1 MGNSQPKAKGGAK
14 APRGGRK
21 PGATEEKKAEQSVS
35 GDVREKYRVDHSELG
50 HGHYGVVRKCQ
61 NRQTKEYFAVKTIK
75 KSKVGRLETLKREI
89 EILKTMDHPNI
100 IKLVDVF
107 EDDKYL
113 HLVTELCTGGEL
125 FDRIIEKTKS
135 AEGHYSEQDAATI
148 IKSVL
153 SALEYCHTVHN
164 ICHRD
169 LKPEN
174 FLFATPASDSELKII
189 DFGLS
194 RYDDEIEHM
203 STKVGTPYYIAPE
216 VLSRKYDKEC
226 DLWSVGVV
234 TYVLLCGYPPFYGD
248 TDAEIFASVKKGE
261 FDFPSPDWDDISLQ
275 AKNFIRA
282 CLRIDASKRPTARE
296 ALEHPWFT
304 VAQQSSVPHTM
315 NNIKGSLERF
325 INMNKLKRAAL
336 QVIAEQLTESELVGL
351 RAAFDAMDL
360 NRDGKLTYLE
370 VQNALDA
377 QGFDLLKDELRQIME
392 GLGLEDSN
400 EIQYSEFLAATMDMN
415 HAIREEN
422 ILRAFQH
429 FDTDGSGSITINE
442 LVSIMGSEEHARE
455 IVGEIDLNGD
465 GVVSYEEF
473 KAMMQGL
480 NNHSARYRALM
491 GESEHPD
498 SELAQEA
505 DAKLAV
511 GDSSEKK
518 KASKGFFNRS
528 KK

>member
-1 MGNSQPKAKGGAK
+1 
-14 APRGGRK
+14 
-21 PGATEEKKAEQSVS
+21 
-35 GDVREKYRVDHSELG
+35 
-50 HGHYGVVRKCQ
+50 
-61 NRQTKEYFAVKTIK
+61 
-75 KSKVGRLETLKREI
+75 
-89 EILKTMDHPNI
+89 MDHPNI
-100 IKLVDVF
+100 IRLVDVF

-153 SALEYCHTVHN
+153 NAIEYCHHVHN

-174 FLFATPASDSELKII
+174 FLFATPESDSELKII

-216 VLSRKYDKEC
+216 VLSRGKYDKEC
-226 DLWSVGVV
+226 DLWSIGVV
-234 TYVLLCGYPPFYGD
+234 CYVLLCGYPPFYGD

-261 FDFPSPDWDDISLQ
+261 FDFPSPDWDDISSQ
-275 AKNFIRA
+275 AKQFIRA
-282 CLRIDASKRPTARE
+282 CLKTDASKRPTARE

-304 VAQQSSVPHTM
+304 VASQSSVGHTM

-336 QVIAEQLTESELVGL
+336 QVIAEQLTEAELHGL
-351 RAAFDAMDL
+351 RSTFETLDM
-360 NRDGKLTYLE
+360 NKDGKLTYSE
-370 VQNALDA
+370 VQSALDA
-377 QGFDLLKDELRQIME
+377 QGFDMLKDELRSIME
-392 GLGLEDSN
+392 GLGVEESN

-422 ILRAFQH
+422 IMRAFQQ
-429 FDTDGSGSITINE
+429 FDKDGSGSLTMNE
-442 LVSIMGSEEHARE
+442 LIEIMGSEDHARE
-455 IVGEIDLNGD
+455 LVGEIDLNGD
-465 GVVSYEEF
+465 GVISYEEF
-473 KAMMQGL
+473 KAMIQGL

-491 GESEHPD
+491 GESDHPD
-498 SELAQEA
+498 ALSKDA
-505 DAKLAV
+505 DAKLSVSEGA
-511 GDSSEKK
+511 SQEKK
-518 KASKGFFNRS
+518 KASKNFFSRS